1 MPEQNAGALDRWL
14 STIKQLL
21 QLLLLAIVIV
31 LIVTNWYSVNIF
43 ANRFLHSA
51 TQVSIADVLTVSITS
66 SGGYP
71 REEKWAAFYRV
82 AGKVKVL
89 EASLDDKTTGFE
101 YLDLTA
107 ITPLNLGGSYIGD
120 ANEMMFLGERDIQLQ
135 ADETLRIYTFAD
147 EKRMNEE
154 KSPEM
159 ARKQGRRVVVAK
171 PIKNKKE
178 KKEKKEEAEEKGIFQ
193 THVGDGDRI
202 VLIDREKRVI
212 LDLDYWWVKPPA
224 P

>member
-1 MPEQNAGALDRWL
+1 
-14 STIKQLL
+14 
-21 QLLLLAIVIV
+21 
-31 LIVTNWYSVNIF
+31 
-43 ANRFLHSA
+43 
-51 TQVSIADVLTVSITS
+51 
-66 SGGYP
+66 
-71 REEKWAAFYRV
+71 
-82 AGKVKVL
+82 
-89 EASLDDKTTGFE
+89 
-101 YLDLTA
+101 
-107 ITPLNLGGSYIGD
+107 
-120 ANEMMFLGERDIQLQ
+120 
-135 ADETLRIYTFAD
+135 
-147 EKRMNEE
+147 MNEE

-178 KKEKKEEAEEKGIFQ
+178 KKEKKEQPEEKGIFQ